1 MKFIQALQEKFL
13 QLSKFLRDVRQE
25 MRKVV
30 WPSKRQT
37 INYTIVVVFAVFFVA
52 ALTAVTDAA
61 LGAIVRRLLG
71 I

>member
-61 LGAIVRRLLG
+61 LGAVVRRLLG

>member
-1 MKFIQALQEKFL
+1 VKFIQALQEKFL

-61 LGAIVRRLLG
+61 LGAVVRRLLG

>member
-1 MKFIQALQEKFL
+1 VKFVQILQEKFL

-61 LGAIVRRLLG
+61 FGAIFRRLLG